1 ELLERV
7 LLRLGNADTD
17 EKLET
22 TVGKFLTPVI
32 LKINSPDN
40 VVRTKV
46 VEVLTHIKRRVTSR
60 GQVQIPVESLLDQ
73 YAAPDSTTFLKN
85 FAIIFISMGFPRLPL
100 ETQAALAA
108 KIVGCESK
116 MENYQDK
123 LFTLLLP
130 ILSDI
135 KIPDD
140 PAQRAELL
148 KLKDKPAI
156 RASFLSLLQ
165 DVLLLPYGITQEQ
178 DVPPGLSPYSFKR
191 VIANN
196 WRAEELEKIKKGIV
210 RFLCAS
216 VFSDNEIFVLLVVAS
231 ADTRFSVATPA
242 IAELSKLCTMLDFN
256 NPAVTSALYTLFIG
270 QQNPIT
276 ERQTRPCC
284 ARVRQ
289 KLLQY
294 LIKCRGKSINVGK
307 GLQVIFDGLFGTN
320 TNQKCKV
327 LALQFVELVLKDGPR
342 EVVSK
347 VSKVILTGITKV
359 IGRDSVEP
367 NDVQNAA
374 YSALAQHA
382 RSFPQDVSQDLKL
395 VLGYFNNLANCEAN
409 LHSSIREALVSMAPA
424 FAWKTKTKSDAM
436 DVDGDPSEVHLD
448 GQQHLLLAMLLDN
461 AESKI
466 QIVQNV
472 TSVFLTSC
480 YPEFYAPARYLLL
493 LIAGERNSLREN
505 VTTYLYGTSKKDHV
519 NYSMLTSIDQT
530 VKHDTESISDFNHL
544 SMEQRRVVLPS
555 FPVLMAHVHD
565 MSNKRLKKSTSCV
578 VVGRTKLPY
587 TLEVYEEILD
597 YLRLCL
603 WYSAGVVA
611 APGDEKYT
619 RELRNYI
626 KINYDEEETNAL
638 HQYMQFVQR
647 GVEAKRT
654 ESSLLCLYDLL
665 NAAPELFASKQLHL
679 LEPLSNSLKD
689 VSEVMRINVAQVYG
703 ILWAYGMQDDKFDQ
717 EVKDCLSNLPQRTLE
732 HKHGWLLVLGH
743 AFNRKIEHLNEQKIR
758 KDYDQWT
765 EFINAVKVIAK
776 MLCDTRWLLV
786 SAAVKCTSMIGK
798 TVEIPNVQVEIQVQ
812 CSNNDDDD
820 DEELAEYKSIEASTK
835 MIIFG
840 VVFQLLRSTSA
851 RQKIREEAA
860 KCLGYLAI
868 GDGAHFTKRNLD
880 KFLTLAKVQKD
891 AALNIAISEAI
902 VITLC
907 GYDVNRGP
915 PSETFQNIHCSDA
928 DFEQF
933 LTALIRLVTEPNPQ
947 SRQAISV
954 WLLAVVKHCSNR
966 PAVLGK
972 KQLLQFAFTELL
984 SDDSE
989 FVQDVASRGLGLV
1002 YALSDSNSQTDL
1014 ANSLLDQLIGGKR
1027 QVNQVSG
1034 DTELFAEGMLGKT
1047 PTGGNITTY
1056 KELCSLASDLNQP
1069 DMIYQFMQLA
1079 NHNAAW
1085 TSKLGAAFGLKTL
1098 SAESRQKMQPYLG
1111 KIIPRLYRYKY
1122 DPTPKIQNSMI
1133 SIWDTIVIDS
1143 KEITEQ
1149 YYWEILR
1156 ELLDN
1161 LTCTEWRVRI
1171 ACCLAVR
1178 DLLKRPNGLRLRTEE
1193 QLPIVASTAVT
1204 NSPRR
1209 VTPET
1214 MDVDELPEPEL
1225 RELWYQLFRVMDD
1238 IHEGTRMTAHGTAA
1252 FLGKLCVLAS
1262 SLEHGKSGTA
1272 VAASILPYLLEVG
1285 VGHKV
1290 ADIRKVS
1297 IKTISDMID
1306 SSGALIAPHLATLIP
1321 CLLRATGELENT
1333 KLSYV
1338 STRLGADN
1346 EAQEAVDSLRAEA
1359 AKSHHTM
1366 ETINKCVRFIDYQVL
1381 ERMTPEL
1388 LELIKTS
1395 INLGTKIGCAHFVCL
1410 VSVHTSRQSIITHLS
1425 SSILFQI
1432 SIRLGKEM
1440 TPLVGKYLGACFS
1453 GLKDRNITVRK
1464 YNASAIGHLV
1474 GLAKEQSIKNLFGKL
1489 DDLYMEQPTNR
1500 SIPLTIQSI
1509 NKRHHELLKDYMDCM
1524 LPLIFFGMH
1533 EEQTEENKANIEL
1546 WKDLW
1551 NDISPGDAGIR
1562 LNLHV
1567 IIPKL
1572 ESSLTDASWSRKA
1585 QAANVIQNIAIR
1597 LSSSLEEADRVRL
1610 IKLLLSG
1617 LQGRTFEGKER
1628 LLQALAALCKNLDR
1642 QHEICGN
1649 IIEAAMREARKQ
1661 EPLYRTMALPALG
1674 DILDVLEADRFEE
1687 VYDMIWYL
1695 LEKKELR
1702 SADSDD
1708 DDEPSSSTA
1717 KKELTADERNK
1728 KAQTLNKLKEV
1739 VWETLGKS
1747 WPKHAIITQHRYQ
1760 LFFAENC
1767 TSILSESTRPV
1778 QVSLLAALTK
1788 YVERLYI
1795 FEETAKLPEMPVE
1808 RKNLEKKPKT
1818 DAPPPLQTREA
1829 IVQKIC
1835 SDVLAAVTL
1844 AAGVPHTG
1852 LKKEALNIVL
1862 MLIKRLSPK
1871 RDQTTFNLLKQ
1882 NFEMNLTKFQRD
1894 SAPEV
1899 RCRIKDIEEKLNKL
1913 DQTN

>member
-1 ELLERV
+1 MDTAGTGAEIELLERV
-7 LLRLGNADTD
+7 LLRLGNADSD
-17 EKLET
+17 EKLEA
-22 TVGKFLTPVI
+22 TVGKFLTP
-32 LKINSPDN
+32 
-40 VVRTKV
+40 V
-46 VEVLTHIKRRVTSR
+46 VEVLTHIKRRLTSR
-60 GQVQIPVESLLDQ
+60 GQVQIPVEALLDQ

-85 FAIIFISMGFPRLPL
+85 FAIIFISMGFSRLPL
-100 ETQAALAA
+100 EQQTALAS

-116 MENYQDK
+116 LENYQDK

-130 ILSDI
+130 ILSEM

-140 PAQRAELL
+140 PAQRASLL
-148 KLKDKPAI
+148 KLQDKPAVS
-156 RASFLSLLQ
+156 ANFLTLLQ
-165 DVLLLPYGITQEQ
+165 DVLLLPYGVTQEQ
-178 DVPPGLSPYSFKR
+178 DIPPGLSPYSFKR
-191 VIANN
+191 VMANN
-196 WRAEELEKIKKGIV
+196 WRAEELEKVKKGIV

-216 VFSDNEIFVLLVVAS
+216 VFKDNEIFVLLVVAS

-256 NPAVTSALYTLFIG
+256 SAALTMPLYTLFIG
-270 QQNPIT
+270 NQHKDP
-276 ERQTRPCC
+276 ERQSRACC

-289 KLLQY
+289 KLIQY
-294 LIKCRGKSINVGK
+294 LIRCRTKALNVGK

-327 LALQFVELVLKDGPR
+327 LALNFVELMLRDGPHDL
-342 EVVSK
+342 VAK

-359 IGRDSVEP
+359 IGRDTAEP

-395 VLGYFNNLANCEAN
+395 VLGYFNNLANCTPD
-409 LHSSIREALVSMAPA
+409 LHGSIREALVSMAPA
-424 FAWKTKTKSDAM
+424 FAWNTKTKSDAM
-436 DVDGDPSEVHLD
+436 DVDNTSNSVEVQLD
-448 GQQHLLLAMLLDN
+448 GSQHLLLAMLLDN
-461 AESKI
+461 AESKV

-480 YPEFYAPARYLLL
+480 YPEYYAPARYLLL

-505 VTTYLYGTSKKDHV
+505 VTSYLYGTSKKDHV
-519 NYSMLTSIDQT
+519 NYSMLRSVEQT
-530 VKHDTESISDFNHL
+530 GQHSASESISDFNHL

-555 FPVLMAHVHD
+555 FQVMMSHVHE
-565 MSNKRLKKSTSCV
+565 MCEKRLKKSNTCV
-578 VVGRTKLPY
+578 VVGRTKLPFS
-587 TLEVYEEILD
+587 LETYEEMLD

-603 WYSAGVVA
+603 WYSARVVA
-611 APGDEKYT
+611 APGDEKHT
-619 RELRNYI
+619 HQLREFINL
-626 KINYDEEETNAL
+626 NYDEDESNAL
-638 HQYMQFVQR
+638 HQYMMFVQR
-647 GVEAKRT
+647 AVQAKRT
-654 ESSLLCLYDLL
+654 ESALLCLYDLL
-665 NAAPELFASKQLHL
+665 NAAPELFAPKQLQL
-679 LEPLSNSLKD
+679 LEPLGNSLKD
-689 VSEVMRINVAQVYG
+689 VSETMRIHVAQVYG
-703 ILWAYGMQDDKFDQ
+703 ILWAYGLSDDKFD
-717 EVKDCLSNLPQRTLE
+717 EELGDCLTSLMQKTLE

-743 AFNRKIEHLNEQKIR
+743 SLNRKIEQLRERKQL
-758 KDYDQWT
+758 KDYAQWPQ
-765 EFINAVKVIAK
+765 FVNAVKIISK
-776 MLCDTRWLLV
+776 MLCESQWLLV
-786 SAAVKCTSMIGK
+786 SAAVKCTSMVGK
-798 TVEIPNVQVEIQVQ
+798 VVEIPNVQVEIQVPKGTA
-812 CSNNDDDD
+812 NDDDD
-820 DEELAEYKSIEASTK
+820 EQLAEVTSFEASTK

-860 KCLGYLAI
+860 RCLGYLAI

-907 GYDVNRGP
+907 GYDVNKGAP
-915 PSETFQNIHCSDA
+915 NANFQNVHCNDA

-933 LTALIRLVTEPNPQ
+933 LNALIRLVTEPNPQ

-954 WLLAVVKHCSNR
+954 WLLAVIKHCSDR
-966 PAVLGK
+966 PAVLNK

-1002 YALSDSNSQTDL
+1002 YALSDANSQTDL

-1027 QVNQVSG
+1027 QVNQVNA

-1079 NHNAAW
+1079 NHNATW

-1098 SAESRQKMQPYLG
+1098 SAESRLKMQPYLG

-1133 SIWDTIVIDS
+1133 SIWDTIVTDS
-1143 KEITEQ
+1143 KEVTEQ

-1178 DLLKRPNGLRLRTEE
+1178 DLLKRPNGLRLRSEE
-1193 QLPIVASTAVT
+1193 APLAALA
-1204 NSPRR
+1204 SPRR
-1209 VTPET
+1209 VTPEA
-1214 MDVDELPEPEL
+1214 MEVDELPEPEL
-1225 RELWYQLFRVMDD
+1225 REMWYQLFRVMDD
-1238 IHEGTRMTAHGTAA
+1238 IHEGTRLTAHGTAS
-1252 FLGKLCVLAS
+1252 FLGKLCVLAAS
-1262 SLEHGKSGTA
+1262 SEHGKSGSA
-1272 VAASILPYLLEVG
+1272 VATSILPFLLETG

-1290 ADIRKVS
+1290 PDIRKVS

-1388 LELIKTS
+1388 LELMKTS
-1395 INLGTKIGCAHFVCL
+1395 VNLGTKIGCAHFVCL
-1410 VSVHTSRQSIITHLS
+1410 V
-1425 SSILFQI
+1425 

-1440 TPLVGKYLGACFS
+1440 TPLVGKYLGASF
-1453 GLKDRNITVRK
+1453 GGIKDRNVTVRK
-1464 YNASAIGHLV
+1464 YNASAIGHLL
-1474 GLAKEQSIKNLFGKL
+1474 GLAKEQSIKNLFNKL
-1489 DDLYMEQPTNR
+1489 DELYMEQPNNR
-1500 SIPLTIQSI
+1500 SIALTIQSI
-1509 NKRHHELLKDYMDCM
+1509 NKRHHELLKDYMDCL
-1524 LPLIFFGMH
+1524 LPLIFFAMH

-1546 WKDLW
+1546 WRDLW
-1551 NDISPGDAGIR
+1551 SDISPGDAGIR

-1572 ESSLTDASWSRKA
+1572 ESALTDASWLRKA
-1585 QAANVIQNIAIR
+1585 QAANVIQNVATR
-1597 LSSSLEEADRVRL
+1597 LSSNLGEAERVRL
-1610 IKLLLSG
+1610 IRLLLGG

-1642 QHEICGN
+1642 QHEICTH
-1649 IIEAAMREARKQ
+1649 IIEAALREARKR
-1661 EPLYRTMALPALG
+1661 EPLYRTLALQALG

-1687 VYDMIWYL
+1687 VYNMIWSL

-1702 SADSDD
+1702 NADSDD
-1708 DDEPSSSTA
+1708 DDQPSSSNA
-1717 KKELTADERNK
+1717 SKDLTADERNK
-1728 KAQTLNKLKEV
+1728 RAQTLNKLKEV

-1747 WPKHAIITQHRYQ
+1747 WPKHAIDTQHRYQ

-1767 TSILSESTRPV
+1767 TSILNESTRPV
-1778 QVSLLAALTK
+1778 QVSLMAALIK
-1788 YVERLYI
+1788 YIERLYI
-1795 FEETAKLPEMPVE
+1795 FDENAQLPTVPLQQF
-1808 RKNLEKKPKT
+1808 NQEKKLKT
-1818 DAPPPLQTREA
+1818 ESLTLQTREA
-1829 IVQKIC
+1829 IVHKIC

-1862 MLIKRLSPK
+1862 MLIKRLSVT
-1871 RDQTTFNLLKQ
+1871 RDRSTLALLKQ
-1882 NFEMNLTKFQRD
+1882 NFDSNLSKFQRD

-1899 RCRIKDIEEKLNKL
+1899 RCRIKDIEEKLAKL
-1913 DQTN
+1913 ES